1 MEFNQVQELIKL
13 ISESNLAEFKLEEGD
28 LKISIRTKHY
38 SGTKVAPAQQIIP
51 VQTGMPQ
58 LQPRDMQIA
67 AQPQPVSTNAGLTE
81 SDSSTEAED
90 DNYVYVRS
98 PMVGTF
104 YRSPAPDKGPFV
116 KPGDQISTG
125 DVVCIVEAMKLFNE
139 IESEVSGK
147 IIKILVDDTSP
158 VEYDQALFIVDPQG

>member
-1 MEFNQVQELIKL
+1 MEFNQVQKLIKL
-13 ISESNLAEFKLEEGD
+13 ISESNLAEFKMEEGD
-28 LKISIRTKHY
+28 VKISIRTKHY
-38 SGTKVAPAQQIIP
+38 AGTKMAPAQQIIP
-51 VQTGMPQ
+51 VQTSMPQ
-58 LQPRDMQIA
+58 MQ
-67 AQPQPVSTNAGLTE
+67 QSQLPVSQAAPAAKDTE
-81 SDSSTEAED
+81 RTETDNSDAAED

-104 YRSPAPDKGPFV
+104 YRSSAPDKDPFV
-116 KPGDQISTG
+116 KPGDQISSG

-139 IESEVSGK
+139 IEAEVSGK